1 MADRSITVNVRAN
14 TSRFNA
20 GMTQAS
26 ARTRALADASRIAG
40 AGVRGLGAAGRGAH
54 GGLTQVASGA
64 TTSQRSLAQM
74 STAGTGAM
82 GALRGGITGTMAPM
96 AGFAALMGT
105 GLGIKSVIDQGNS
118 MTVSMESW
126 KAISGATSAQMEQ
139 MRGVAH
145 GLGED
150 MSLPTVTAAGAAEAM
165 LALSKAN
172 FSAEDSME
180 AVRAICV
187 LATAEMIDVETAAT
201 MAGDM
206 MNQFGLKAADTG
218 RVVDVLTSATNA
230 STISVTDMYDS
241 MKYIGPVAN
250 AAKISFEDT
259 ATAVAMLG
267 NAGIKGGEA
276 GTALRGMLASIAAP
290 SKQAGEAMRELGVEV
305 YDQQGKF
312 KGLKPVIEQLTSAKK
327 RMTDQEFSSAVVTA
341 FGRETL
347 SAVMELA
354 RQGPKTWD
362 STSEAVRKH
371 GSATELAAVK
381 TKGLGG
387 AINGLNSQ
395 LAMLGT
401 RIYDAVAPHVEKL
414 FRQIA
419 NLVKQTMPLIPAAF
433 DKAKEAAVGFGSI
446 ASSVFGVLESV
457 LGPIVSLAGSLASG
471 FGGLSGPLQ
480 ATALGIAAI
489 VAMRGRVSD
498 LGTSMGR
505 TGTEIRRIAD
515 LNREMRPEIHRTATA
530 FEVLGKRSPAV
541 AEMGHAFMTAHGG
554 AQTFGR
560 TAGYAAAAGKG
571 LQLAG
576 SGIMGLFGG
585 PLGFALTGATAA
597 VGLWADANAKAKQK
611 AEEHRTKV
619 AELGREIYE
628 NNGRITRATAVT
640 EALGAAQT
648 KVGGFG
654 KNLRQVLSD
663 QGITMGDLTDA
674 FHSGAGGL
682 KALAERMREGQQAA
696 EDELESLARH
706 GKGQS
711 KAADAARDHGV
722 QAGLAADKLEE
733 LAGASSEQATHAQ
746 RLAEANRKGAHSLTS
761 ASDATKAYEQ
771 ALKTLSSESA
781 TATERG
787 EALFDVWE
795 RLIDAASGGEKAT
808 KQWQSA
814 VKKAAEE
821 TEAAKKA
828 AGGAIQVNKEWS
840 SSVIKAGG
848 DLSDT
853 GGRSEELTKALIEL
867 RKKTANVIET
877 TADLAE
883 GKETMAQTREAAIGM
898 AKGMGLSEEAAKK
911 VVDQLKMTPE
921 TVETLMKINGG
932 DEAVRKV
939 EGVRIKL
946 LSLADKKEIVIK
958 APDRPVIAELE
969 RIGFKVKELP
979 NGNVRITVDD
989 ENAWLELAK
998 LDAAEL
1004 ADKVQKSKGD
1014 NSDAKKKY
1022 EEIEKLTPGKKIWEL
1037 NADAADAARKQ
1048 ADVIAGGE
1056 EIEKQKPTQHLG
1068 GNEKGASKARQSA
1081 FQGGAALNRAVFT
1094 QHLSG
1099 NETGARQ
1106 ARAAA
1111 EAGGNQLQR
1120 NRKTQYIDGNRSG
1133 FDAVL
1138 NSIRFMAMPTRSISI
1153 VADVV
1158 GKAKSLLGFSAGG
1171 FVEAY
1176 AGGGL
1181 RDVPDARP
1189 FAQRAESHVAQFAHA
1204 GAYRVWAEPETG
1216 GEAYIPL
1223 APAKRVRSK
1232 AIAEEVISRFGGQ
1245 VAWGPTVRQE
1255 AGGTGMA
1262 RLERR
1267 LEHIERLTD
1276 ALVTAGPRTS
1286 GPAVSIGTY
1295 QQQSGASASEV
1306 AHELQWLSRGRGR

>member
-250 AAKISFEDT
+250 SAKISFEDT

-276 GTALRGMLASIAAP
+276 GTALRGMLASMAAP
-290 SKQAGEAMRELGVEV
+290 SKQAGEAMKELGVEV

-354 RQGPKTWD
+354 RQGPATWD
-362 STSEAVRKH
+362 KASEAVHREA
-371 GSATELAAVK
+371 SATELAAVK

-395 LAMLGT
+395 FAMLGT

-446 ASSVFGVLESV
+446 ASSAFGVLETV

-585 PLGFALTGATAA
+585 PLGFALTGATVA

-611 AEEHRTKV
+611 AAEHRAQVQQLGQELYDNGGKLTQATAASKAKEEADQKLAGTGKTLGQTLKDTGSST
-619 AELGREIYE
+619 AEL
-628 NNGRITRATAVT
+628 TAALQQGPDALDRMA
-640 EALGAAQT
+640 EA
-648 KVGGFG
+648 
-654 KNLRQVLSD
+654 
-663 QGITMGDLTDA
+663 
-674 FHSGAGGL
+674 
-682 KALAERMREGQQAA
+682 MRRKQKAA
-696 EDELESLARH
+696 EDERH
-706 GKGQS
+706 ELSQNGQAMS
-711 KAADAARDHGV
+711 E
-722 QAGLAADKLEE
+722 AADKADRLNSQYGFAANKLEA
-733 LAGASSEQATHAQ
+733 LAKESREAHREQQ
-746 RLAEANRKGAHSLTS
+746 LIAEAMRATEHPLASVKEQFDKLTES
-761 ASDATKAYEQ
+761 MREGTVTGKQ
-771 ALKTLSSESA
+771 LSSLMDELSGRTVSA
-781 TATERG
+781 TEAQARATVANETFKSSVD
-787 EALFDVWE
+787 ALRKEYKGIGVVMD
-795 RLIDAASGGEKAT
+795 GNKARIN
-808 KQWQSA
+808 
-814 VKKAAEE
+814 EE
-821 TEAAKKA
+821 SA
-828 AGGAIQVNKEWS
+828 AGGRLVGIVRERVDKSNDLISTLINEGKSKEDIADAYDKEIGKILD
-840 SSVIKAGG
+840 SVGAKGKEREAVES
-848 DLSDT
+848 LVKSMLAT
-853 GGRSEELTKALIEL
+853 PE
-867 RKKTANVIET
+867 VIET
-877 TADLAE
+877 RYKNNLEEVNRQLKGLAKQVE
-883 GKETMAQTREAAIGM
+883 AIPVGKEVEIDLKDERAIKKLNGLKGIKIDPKTGKIVIEDEAARKRLQEYLEFQIDS
-898 AKGMGLSEEAAKK
+898 K
-911 VVDQLKMTPE
+911 
-921 TVETLMKINGG
+921 TVEI
-932 DEAVRKV
+932 
-939 EGVRIKL
+939 
-946 LSLADKKEIVIK
+946 
-958 APDRPVIAELE
+958 
-969 RIGFKVKELP
+969 
-979 NGNVRITVDD
+979 
-989 ENAWLELAK
+989 
-998 LDAAEL
+998 
-1004 ADKVQKSKGD
+1004 KGD

-1022 EEIEKLTPGKKIWEL
+1022 EEVEGLSFSGALWKVNGDI
-1037 NADAADAARKQ
+1037 ADAVNKQ
-1048 ADVIAGGE
+1048 ADVVAGGK
-1056 EIEKQKPTQHLG
+1056 EIEKQNPTQHMG
-1068 GNEKGASKARQSA
+1068 GNEKGAAKARQSA

-1099 NETGARQ
+1099 SETGARQ
-1106 ARAAA
+1106 ARLSAQ
-1111 EAGGNQLQR
+1111 AGGNQLER
-1120 NRKTQYIDGNRSG
+1120 TRKTQHIDGDNSG
-1133 FDAVL
+1133 AW
-1138 NSIRFMAMPTRSISI
+1138 SAIRAITGFVIPTKSISI

-1171 FVEAY
+1171 LVEAY
-1176 AGGGL
+1176 ANGGL

-1223 APAKRVRSK
+1223 APAKRARSK